1 MKQIWITHV
10 HILCSKT
17 LKKQEVWEKNS
28 KRKRVRK
35 WNVCSSSSSQ
45 VVQEF
50 VAQTKTLCTF
60 FYFFPQT
67 CLLTNQPWACSL
79 NKPTIQN
86 LVKANVA

>member
-1 MKQIWITHV
+1 
-10 HILCSKT
+10 
-17 LKKQEVWEKNS
+17 
-28 KRKRVRK
+28 
-35 WNVCSSSSSQ
+35 
-45 VVQEF
+45 
-50 VAQTKTLCTF
+50 LCTF